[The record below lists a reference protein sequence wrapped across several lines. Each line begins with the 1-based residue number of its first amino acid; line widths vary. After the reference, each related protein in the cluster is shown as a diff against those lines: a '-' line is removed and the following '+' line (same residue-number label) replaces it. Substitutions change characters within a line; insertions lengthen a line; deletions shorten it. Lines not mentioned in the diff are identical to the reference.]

1 MKICIFGYSGFL
13 GQELVKK
20 IPKEIDLI
28 LPSRKNPKEISQ
40 DNRIYVP
47 FNIENNISN
56 YQPDIVINLIG
67 ILKETKYE
75 KYEDAHLKTVE
86 KILET
91 SIKNKVKKIIH
102 ISAYG
107 VYKGCDSRYFKT
119 KEKAEEI
126 IKNSGLD
133 YFIVRPSVILG
144 EGQKLI
150 SDLRKIASISP
161 IIFAPSGK
169 VAPVKVSDVVN
180 WIIRGING
188 ERGTVEV
195 LGDVMDYKDLFKK
208 ILSDMRVK
216 RIVIKVPNILFLPLV
231 LTQFFM
237 KEPLMTY
244 DLYKMMNSDYYDK
257 K

>member
-1 MKICIFGYSGFL
+1 MRICVFGYSGFL
-13 GQELVKK
+13 GGELVKK
-20 IPKEIDLI
+20 IPKEIELI
-28 LPSRKNPKEISQ
+28 LPSRKNSVETKEN
-40 DNRIYVP
+40 NRIYVP
-47 FNIENNISN
+47 FNIENNIS
-56 YQPDIVINLIG
+56 YKPDISINLIG

-75 KYEDAHLKTVE
+75 KYEDAHVKTVE
-86 KILET
+86 KIVDA
-91 SIKNKVKKIIH
+91 SIKNRVKKIIH

-119 KEKAEEI
+119 KEKSEEI

-133 YFIVRPSVILG
+133 YFIVRPSVIFG

-150 SDLRKIASISP
+150 SDLRKITSISP

-169 VAPVKVSDVVN
+169 VAPVNVLDVVN
-180 WIIRGING
+180 SIIGGING

-195 LGDVMDYKDLFKK
+195 LGDVTNYKDMFKK
-208 ILSDMRVK
+208 ILSDMGVK
-216 RIVIKVPNILFLPLV
+216 RVVIKVPNFLFLPLV
-231 LTQFFM
+231 LTRFFM

-244 DLYKMMNSDYYDK
+244 DLYKIMNCDYYDK